1 MARVLVADAIAEEG
15 IRRLREHA
23 EVDVRLREPA
33 ATLREM
39 IPEYEALV
47 VRSETRVDAALIE
60 AATRLRVIGRAGA
73 GVDNIDVDAATRRGI
88 LVLNAP
94 SGNTVA
100 AAEHTMAMML
110 ALARHVPQA
119 DQAVRAGR
127 WERSRFVGTELKDK
141 VLGLIGLG
149 NIGSEVARR
158 AQAFGMQVV
167 AADRVVSQDRAAQ
180 LRVKLLSLEE
190 VLSQA
195 DFISLHVPLT
205 PETRHLIDVRALA
218 RLKPTCRLINVARG
232 GVVDESALFEA
243 LSEGRLAGAALD
255 VFERE
260 PPGENPLLRLP
271 QVISTPHLGASTE
284 EAQITVAVDV
294 ADQIVTV
301 LQGGQPRFALN
312 APVVLPEQ
320 MAFLQPFLKVVEG
333 IGRFYAQVARG
344 PSTRL
349 VVEYSGEIA
358 RYDSSVLTA
367 SLLTAFLSRFSEDRV
382 NPVNAR
388 AVAAERGI
396 TVMEQR
402 STQAGEFSNLVTLI
416 AEGDRGRTRVSG
428 TLLLG
433 EAHIV
438 YLDDFRIDLVPEGTF
453 LMSWHADR
461 PGIVGAIGTLLGQHN
476 INIASMQVGRNRPR
490 GDAVMILTVDEPVPE
505 SLRARLREIPGMAEL
520 QYVTV

>member
-1 MARVLVADAIAEEG
+1 MARVLIADPIAEEG
-15 IRRLREHA
+15 IRRLRERA
-23 EVDVRLREPA
+23 EVDVRSGESP
-33 ATLREM
+33 ATLRDL
-39 IPEYEALV
+39 IPDYDALV
-47 VRSETRVDAALIE
+47 VRSETRVDARLIE
-60 AATRLRVIGRAGA
+60 AGTRLKVIGRAGA

-88 LVLNAP
+88 LVINAP

-119 DQAVRAGR
+119 DQAVKAGH
-127 WERSRFVGTELKDK
+127 WERSRFVGTELRDK
-141 VLGLIGLG
+141 VLGIVGLG

-158 AQAFGMQVV
+158 AQAFGMHVI
-167 AADRVVSQDRAAQ
+167 AADRVVSEDRAAQ
-180 LRVKLLSLEE
+180 LRVRLQPLDE

-195 DFISLHVPLT
+195 DFVSLHVPLT
-205 PETRHLIDVRALA
+205 PETRHLIDARALA
-218 RLKPTCRLINVARG
+218 RLKPSARLINVARG
-232 GVVDESALFEA
+232 GVVDETALFEA
-243 LSEGRLAGAALD
+243 LSGDRLAGAALD

-271 QVISTPHLGASTE
+271 QVITTPHLGASTE

-301 LQGGQPRFALN
+301 LEGGQPRFALN

-320 MAFLQPFLKVVEG
+320 MAFLEPYLKVVDG

-344 PSTRL
+344 PATRL
-349 VVEYSGEIA
+349 IVEYRGEIA
-358 RYDSSVLTA
+358 RYDPSVLTA

-396 TVMEQR
+396 TVMDQR
-402 STQAGEFSNLVTLI
+402 STQASEFSNLVTLI
-416 AEGDRGRTRVSG
+416 AEGEQGRTRVSG
-428 TLLLG
+428 TPLLG

-438 YLDDFRIDLVPEGTF
+438 YLDDFRIDLVPEGNF

-490 GDAVMILTVDEPVPE
+490 GDAVMILAVDEPVPE
-505 SLRARLREIPGMAEL
+505 SLRARIREVPGMNDL
-520 QYVTV
+520 QYVTL

>member
-1 MARVLVADAIAEEG
+1 MARVLVADDIAEEG

-23 EVDVRLREPA
+23 DVDVRLRASA
-33 ATLREM
+33 ATLREV
-39 IPEYEALV
+39 IPEYDALV
-47 VRSETRVDAALIE
+47 VRSETRVDAGLIE

-119 DQAVRAGR
+119 DQAVKAGR

-141 VLGLIGLG
+141 VLGLVGLG

-158 AQAFGMQVV
+158 AQAFGMQVI
-167 AADRVVSQDRAAQ
+167 AADRVVSEDRAAQ
-180 LRVKLLSLEE
+180 LRVKLHSLED

-195 DFISLHVPLT
+195 DFLSLHVPLT

-218 RLKPTCRLINVARG
+218 RVKPTCRLLNVARG
-232 GVVDESALFEA
+232 GVVDESALFDA

-294 ADQIVTV
+294 ADQIITV

-320 MAFLQPFLKVVEG
+320 MAFLQPFLAVAEG

-349 VVEYSGEIA
+349 VIEYSGEIA

-367 SLLTAFLSRFSEDRV
+367 SLLTAYLSRFSEDRV

-402 STQAGEFSNLVTLI
+402 STQASEFSNLITLI
-416 AEGDRGRTRVSG
+416 AQGDHGRTRVSG

-433 EAHIV
+433 EAHLV

>member
-1 MARVLVADAIAEEG
+1 
-15 IRRLREHA
+15 
-23 EVDVRLREPA
+23 
-33 ATLREM
+33 
-39 IPEYEALV
+39 
-47 VRSETRVDAALIE
+47 
-60 AATRLRVIGRAGA
+60 
-73 GVDNIDVDAATRRGI
+73 
-88 LVLNAP
+88 
-94 SGNTVA
+94 
-100 AAEHTMAMML
+100 MAMML

-158 AQAFGMQVV
+158 AQAFGMQVI

-232 GVVDESALFEA
+232 GVVDESALFDA

>member
-23 EVDVRLREPA
+23 DVDVRLREPA
-33 ATLREM
+33 AALREI

-127 WERSRFVGTELKDK
+127 WERTRFVGTELKDK
-141 VLGLIGLG
+141 VLGLVGLG

-158 AQAFGMQVV
+158 AQAFGMQVI
-167 AADRVVSQDRAAQ
+167 AADRVVSEDRAAQ

-195 DFISLHVPLT
+195 DFLSLHVPLT
-205 PETRHLIDVRALA
+205 PETRHLIGVRALA
-218 RLKPTCRLINVARG
+218 RLKPTCRLINVSRG
-232 GVVDESALFEA
+232 GVVDEAALFDA

-367 SLLTAFLSRFSEDRV
+367 SLLTAFLSRFSEHRV

-402 STQAGEFSNLVTLI
+402 STQASEFSNLVTLI

>member
-1 MARVLVADAIAEEG
+1 
-15 IRRLREHA
+15 
-23 EVDVRLREPA
+23 
-33 ATLREM
+33 
-39 IPEYEALV
+39 
-47 VRSETRVDAALIE
+47 
-60 AATRLRVIGRAGA
+60 
-73 GVDNIDVDAATRRGI
+73 VDNIDVEAATRRGI

-119 DQAVRAGR
+119 DQAVKAGR

-141 VLGLIGLG
+141 VLGLVGLG

-158 AQAFGMQVV
+158 AQAFGMQVI
-167 AADRVVSQDRAAQ
+167 AADRVVSEDRAAQ
-180 LRVKLLSLEE
+180 LRVKLHSLEE

-195 DFISLHVPLT
+195 DFLSLHVPLT

-218 RLKPTCRLINVARG
+218 RVKPTCRLLNVARG
-232 GVVDESALFEA
+232 GVVDESALFDA

-271 QVISTPHLGASTE
+271 QVITTPHLGASTE

-320 MAFLQPFLKVVEG
+320 MAFLQPFLAVAEG

-349 VVEYSGEIA
+349 VIEYSGEIA

-402 STQAGEFSNLVTLI
+402 STQASEFSNLITLI
-416 AEGDRGRTRVSG
+416 AQGDHGRTRVSG

-433 EAHIV
+433 EAHLV

-461 PGIVGAIGTLLGQHN
+461 PGIVGAIGTLLGEHN

>member
-1 MARVLVADAIAEEG
+1 
-15 IRRLREHA
+15 
-23 EVDVRLREPA
+23 
-33 ATLREM
+33 
-39 IPEYEALV
+39 
-47 VRSETRVDAALIE
+47 
-60 AATRLRVIGRAGA
+60 
-73 GVDNIDVDAATRRGI
+73 
-88 LVLNAP
+88 
-94 SGNTVA
+94 
-100 AAEHTMAMML
+100 
-110 ALARHVPQA
+110 
-119 DQAVRAGR
+119 
-127 WERSRFVGTELKDK
+127 
-141 VLGLIGLG
+141 
-149 NIGSEVARR
+149 
-158 AQAFGMQVV
+158 
-167 AADRVVSQDRAAQ
+167 
-180 LRVKLLSLEE
+180 
-190 VLSQA
+190 
-195 DFISLHVPLT
+195 
-205 PETRHLIDVRALA
+205 
-218 RLKPTCRLINVARG
+218 
-232 GVVDESALFEA
+232 
-243 LSEGRLAGAALD
+243 
-255 VFERE
+255 
-260 PPGENPLLRLP
+260 
-271 QVISTPHLGASTE
+271 
-284 EAQITVAVDV
+284 V

-402 STQAGEFSNLVTLI
+402 STQASEFSNLVTLI

>member
-15 IRRLREHA
+15 IRRLREYA
-23 EVDVRLREPA
+23 DVDVRLREPA
-33 ATLREM
+33 ATLREV
-39 IPEYEALV
+39 IADYDALV
-47 VRSETRVDAALIE
+47 VRSETRVDAGLIE

-119 DQAVRAGR
+119 DQAVKAGR

-141 VLGLIGLG
+141 VLGLVGLG

-158 AQAFGMQVV
+158 AQAFGMQVI
-167 AADRVVSQDRAAQ
+167 AADRVVSEDRAAQ
-180 LRVKLLSLEE
+180 LRVKLHSLED

-195 DFISLHVPLT
+195 DFLSLHVPLT

-218 RLKPTCRLINVARG
+218 RVKPTCRLLNVARG
-232 GVVDESALFEA
+232 GVVDESALFDA

-320 MAFLQPFLKVVEG
+320 MAFLQPFLAVAEG

-349 VVEYSGEIA
+349 VIEYSGEIA

-367 SLLTAFLSRFSEDRV
+367 SLLTAYLSRFSEDRV

-402 STQAGEFSNLVTLI
+402 STQASEFSNLITLI
-416 AEGDRGRTRVSG
+416 AQGDHGRTRVSG

-433 EAHIV
+433 EAHLV

-461 PGIVGAIGTLLGQHN
+461 PGIVGAIGTLLGEHN